1 MVLISAPLIAWMFS
15 AEKEELWLQLLPA
28 IGIVGVFLAWPR
40 AIHFDEDGIW
50 QRQIFGSVKR
60 IRWNEVDSLAS
71 VVPSGPR
78 DAISKMLV
86 AGGNVQIMHTGLH
99 RDRTLFCKLVEERT
113 GVRGFYRDL
122 AV

>member
-1 MVLISAPLIAWMFS
+1 MVLISAPLISWMFY

-60 IRWNEVDSLAS
+60 IRWNEVVSLVRAGS
-71 VVPSGPR
+71 HGRR
-78 DAISKMLV
+78 DPISRMVV
-86 AGGNVQIMHTGLH
+86 AGGEVEISHTNFH
-99 RDRTLFCKLVEERT
+99 QDRSLFCKLIEEKT
-113 GVRGFYRDL
+113 GTHAF
-122 AV
+122 